1 MSQTMKIPSYKIE
14 KIDQMDPFL
23 MSITSSDN
31 HWMFISSNGAL
42 TAGREKADHA
52 LFPYVTDNLI
62 HTSLNTTGPFTVIKI
77 KSKKNKSAHT
87 WKPLSYVPMN
97 NSGQRN
103 LYKDAIGD
111 NIVFEEVNQSLGLT
125 FRYQWMASKEFG
137 FIRRAEIINTS
148 DKEVEL
154 DITDGLQ
161 NILPSGLDVQTQQTL
176 SNLSN
181 AYKHS
186 EIIKKSNM
194 AIFSLGSLIMDRPDP
209 GESLTANVVWCK
221 TKLDFACS
229 LALPYKNN
237 AYDKNMFDVVHHL
250 TGACGSYFINSKKS
264 LGTMQTLSWD
274 IILDVNL
281 DHRAIVGLNK
291 LIPTIKNEV
300 DESID
305 KNNRSL
311 YKYIGSA
318 DGFQSTSSQNNNMH
332 HTANV
337 LFNIMRGGIFAD
349 NYKIN
354 KSDFFDFLIT
364 RNKYVFEKMK
374 TSLIELSENCDLKT
388 VIRLGGD
395 SKDISFLR
403 LCYEYLPLTF
413 GRRHGDPSRPWN
425 QFNIK
430 VSKGDSEAL
439 YYYEGNWRDIFQNW
453 EGLSIS
459 YPIALESMICKFLN
473 ACTRDGYNPYRITR
487 AGIDWEII
495 EPDDTWGHIGYWNDH
510 QIIYLLKLLE
520 AQWNHNLDFLVDH
533 LNKKMFSSANVPYK
547 IKEAKK
553 IIDNPKETID
563 FDHHLHKKIMEQ
575 INDIGSDARLVLEKN
590 NVAHVSLAEKLLILA
605 LAKVSNFIPD
615 GGIWMNTQRPEWNDA
630 NNALVGYGV
639 SMVTLYY
646 LNRYLIFF
654 NRLLVSTDLKEIII
668 SKEVNRWFESID
680 KACQKNK
687 FYLDDQTIDPKRRK
701 RFVEELQSGFS
712 KYRKSIYD
720 KDSTGDT
727 VLGVNRVI
735 AFNTLV
741 LKCFKKSIINNKNNN
756 LYNAYNTINT
766 HSGSGLE
773 ITGLYPMLE
782 GQVAALSSGEI
793 GPVEALQVL
802 ESLYD
807 SEIYQQQQNSFM
819 LYPIKPLK
827 PFLDKNIIPGHVIDN
842 SVLLKKLISEN
853 NTNIIY
859 RDDHN
864 TYRFNSALINA
875 ASLES
880 ALLVLGEDV
889 VWSKLVLSEKK
900 LLINQYMK
908 IFDHQNYTGRSGTMY
923 AYEGIGSIYWHM
935 VSKLLL
941 ATQEIFYSA
950 IESGEERIII
960 KNLGKMYYKIR
971 SGLGPEKTPQEYGAF
986 PYDPY
991 SHTPLNRG
999 AQQPGMTGQVKEEL
1013 ITRMGELGCHVQNRR
1028 LVFNISLLKKS
1039 EFLTKENKFTYVDI
1053 EQRVRSTIIGKNQ
1066 LGFTY
1071 CQVPIVYSL
1080 CDGDWKQS
1088 ILFKNNTTK
1097 QYGGNIVKQAISSD
1111 IFSRSGKIKKIT
1123 VTCPRSEFLF

>member
-1 MSQTMKIPSYKIE
+1 MKIPSYKIE
-14 KIDQMDPFL
+14 EIDQIDPFL

-62 HTSLNTTGPFTVIKI
+62 HTSLHTTGPFTVLKM
-77 KSKKNKSAHT
+77 KPKKNQSANT
-87 WKPLSYVPMN
+87 WKPLSYLPMK

-125 FRYQWMASKEFG
+125 FRYQWLASKEFG

-209 GESLTANVVWCK
+209 GEALTANVVWCK
-221 TKLDFACS
+221 SELDFACS
-229 LALPYKNN
+229 LVLPYNNN
-237 AYDKNMFDVVHHL
+237 ASDKNMFDLVHHL
-250 TGACGSYFINSKKS
+250 TGAPGSYFVNSKKS
-264 LGTMQTLSWD
+264 LGAKQTVSWD

-281 DHRAIVGLNK
+281 DHRAIVSLDK
-291 LIPTIKNEV
+291 LIPTIKNEI
-300 DESID
+300 DESVD
-305 KNNRSL
+305 QNNRSL

-349 NYKIN
+349 SYKIN
-354 KSDFFDFLIT
+354 KSDFIDFLKI
-364 RNKYVFEKMK
+364 RNKYIFEKLK
-374 TSLIELSENCDLKT
+374 NNLIELSENSELKS
-388 VIRLGGD
+388 VIRLGRE

-430 VSKGDSEAL
+430 VSKGDSGAL
-439 YYYEGNWRDIFQNW
+439 YHHEGNWRDIFQNW

-459 YPIALESMICKFLN
+459 YPSALESMICKFLN
-473 ACTRDGYNPYRITR
+473 ACTRDGYNPYRINR
-487 AGIDWEII
+487 DGIDWEVID
-495 EPDDTWGHIGYWNDH
+495 PDDTWSHIGYWNDH

-520 AQWNHNLDFLVDH
+520 AQWNHNSGFLIDH
-533 LNKKMFSSANVPYK
+533 LNKKMFSSANIPYK
-547 IKEAKK
+547 IKDAEK
-553 IIDNPKETID
+553 IINNPKETID
-563 FDHHLHKKIMEQ
+563 FDHQLHNKIMGK
-575 INDIGSDARLVLEKN
+575 ICDIGSDARLVLEKN
-590 NVAHVSLAEKLLILA
+590 NVVHISLTEKLLILA

-646 LNRYLIFF
+646 LNRYLMFL
-654 NRLLVSTDLKEIII
+654 NRLLMSTDLKEINI
-668 SKEVNRWFESID
+668 SKEVYSWFENLE
-680 KACQKNK
+680 AVCQKNK
-687 FYLDDQTIDPKRRK
+687 FYVDDQTTDPKRRK
-701 RFVEELQSGFS
+701 YFVEELQNGFS
-712 KYRKSIYD
+712 DYRKSTYD
-720 KDSTGDT
+720 KDSKGDT
-727 VLGVNRVI
+727 ILSVNRII
-735 AFNTLV
+735 AFNKFV
-741 LKCFKKSIINNKNNN
+741 LECFKKSIMNNKHNN

-766 HSGSGLE
+766 QTGKSLE
-773 ITGLYPMLE
+773 VTGLFPMLE
-782 GQVAALSSGEI
+782 GQVAALSSGGI
-793 GPVEALQVL
+793 WPVEALQVL

-807 SEIYQQQQNSFM
+807 SEIYQQEQNSFM
-819 LYPIKPLK
+819 LYPIKSLK
-827 PFLDKNIIPGHVIDN
+827 PFMDKNIIPNHIIDS

-864 TYRFNSALINA
+864 TYRFNSALINS

-880 ALLVLGEDV
+880 ALSVLSEDIM
-889 VWSKLVLSEKK
+889 WSKLVLSEKK
-900 LLINQYMK
+900 LLINQYIK
-908 IFDHQNYTGRSGTMY
+908 IFEHQNYTGRSGSMY

-941 ATQEIFYSA
+941 ATQEMFYHA
-950 IESGEERIII
+950 IESKEERVII

-971 SGLGPEKTPQEYGAF
+971 SGLSADKTPQEYGAF

-991 SHTPLNRG
+991 SHTPLNKG

-1013 ITRMGELGCHVQNRR
+1013 ITRMGELGCHVQSGR

-1039 EFLTKENKFTYVDI
+1039 EFLTKENTFTYVDV
-1053 EQRVRSTIIGKNQ
+1053 EQTVQSMIIDKNQ

-1080 CDGDWKQS
+1080 CDQDWKQS

-1097 QYGGNIVKQAISSD
+1097 EYDGNIVKQNISSD
-1111 IFSRSGKIKKIT
+1111 IFSRSGEIKKIT
-1123 VTCPRSEFLF
+1123 VGCPRSEFLF